1 MDSESK
7 NTLQFQH
14 FRLNRARGM
23 PASEFS
29 LELVR
34 AMHFAPNQT
43 AAAAAAAIDDVH
55 SSTGA
60 KYLRFRGNLGMQSPF
75 ASILHGNGLWINA
88 AFSRLDVSVGKKL
101 SCH

>member
-14 FRLNRARGM
+14 FRLNRARE
-23 PASEFS
+23 SEFS

-43 AAAAAAAIDDVH
+43 AAAAAAIDDVH

-75 ASILHGNGLWINA
+75 ASILHENGIWINA
-88 AFSRLDVSVGKKL
+88 AFSRLDVSVELSLRNEKL
-101 SCH
+101 

>member
-1 MDSESK
+1 
-7 NTLQFQH
+7 
-14 FRLNRARGM
+14 M

-43 AAAAAAAIDDVH
+43 AAAAAKPAAIDDVH
-55 SSTGA
+55 STGA
-60 KYLRFRGNLGMQSPF
+60 KYLSFRGNLGMLSPF
-75 ASILHGNGLWINA
+75 ASILHENGIWINA

>member
-1 MDSESK
+1 
-7 NTLQFQH
+7 
-14 FRLNRARGM
+14 M

-43 AAAAAAAIDDVH
+43 AAAAAAIDDVH

-60 KYLRFRGNLGMQSPF
+60 KYLRFRGNLGKSECRVR
-75 ASILHGNGLWINA
+75 SRRNGKWINA